1 MGGRFDAIAQP
12 GEERGV
18 GFVQMD
24 KAKAGLGFFE
34 RYLSL
39 WVALCIVV
47 GIGLG
52 AVLPGPFRLLGEANI
67 AKVNLPV
74 ALLVWL
80 MIIPMLLRVDFGAL
94 GAVGLVLLLLQTLL
108 FLAVGGGLGLA
119 AGAAVLVAS
128 QRRRPAAA

>member
-1 MGGRFDAIAQP
+1 MGGGEDAIAQP
-12 GEERGV
+12 GEERGL
-18 GFVQMD
+18 GLATMD

-52 AVLPGPFRLLGEANI
+52 AVMPGPFRILGEANL

-74 ALLVWL
+74 AVLIWL
-80 MIIPMLLRVDFGAL
+80 MIIPMLLRVDFGAI
-94 GAVGLVLLLLQTLL
+94 AEVGKHWRGILVT
-108 FLAVGGGLGLA
+108 VG
-119 AGAAVLVAS
+119 VN
-128 QRRRPAAA
+128 

>member
-1 MGGRFDAIAQP
+1 
-12 GEERGV
+12 
-18 GFVQMD
+18 MD

-80 MIIPMLLRVDFGAL
+80 MIITMLLRVDFGAL
-94 GAVGLVLLLLQTLL
+94 GAVGRHWR
-108 FLAVGGGLGLA
+108 G
-119 AGAAVLVAS
+119 VLVTLHS
-128 QRRRPAAA
+128 MFPLK